1 MKTGVYEC
9 PEKIKRIKITIRPYD
24 VVDGEDIPVGFAHV
38 RGIDISDCNSVWEK
52 VKKLQNLMK
61 IVYRILQYLV
71 GVNLNNPHSSLLF
84 KMAQETNPKESSV
97 NLTEARENLNG

>member
-1 MKTGVYEC
+1 MAKGMYEC

-52 VKKLQNLMK
+52 VKKLQNLIK
-61 IVYRILQYLV
+61 IIYRTLQYLV
-71 GVNLNNPHSSLLF
+71 GVNIKNPHSFISF
-84 KMAQETNPKESSV
+84 EMANSV
-97 NLTEARENLNG
+97 EAKENLNGEKTYCS